1 MKSKLSAALVA
12 AGCALVPSVGSAK
25 ATTFDVSATIDPA
38 FCSGC
43 TLGGNIVIITSIV
56 SEDVTMTG
64 LTGVGPF
71 TRNGGVSFDS
81 MDGLITLFI
90 FDATFSDRLDL
101 VLPGVDQF
109 WPLGY
114 NGGTVCGTSLPTGC
128 FFFNESGVVLGTGS
142 VFLVESGSLTPET
155 AVPGPIAGAGL
166 PGLILASAGVLGWWR
181 RRKPF

>member
-1 MKSKLSAALVA
+1 MKSKLSAALA
-12 AGCALVPSVGSAK
+12 AGCALVLSVGSAK

-43 TLGGNIVIITSIV
+43 TLGGNIVIINTSIV

-114 NGGTVCGTSLPTGC
+114 NGGPVCGTSLPTGC

-166 PGLILASAGVLGWWR
+166 PALILASAGVLGWWR
-181 RRKPF
+181 RRKPS